1 FDVIDDSNKTFL
13 GEVFRNHTTRKK
25 FRSESKGLGTGTSG
39 FLRLYTDR
47 LGAIHLA
54 IPPRSEQDFIIEE
67 MDARLAKTNETISRA
82 QREIE
87 LIQEYRMR
95 LIADVVTGQ
104 VDVRQLADLT
114 SGEDELDEPDM
125 ELEEEESEEELAEA
139 EADE

>member
-1 FDVIDDSNKTFL
+1 
-13 GEVFRNHTTRKK
+13 
-25 FRSESKGLGTGTSG
+25 
-39 FLRLYTDR
+39 
-47 LGAIHLA
+47 
-54 IPPRSEQDFIIEE
+54 